1 MKALLLSAALALPA
15 AAQVTTVVEPVPDL
29 APVMLPIERD
39 EAGVVKAQYIKPG
52 DVTPEQYQRLLDE
65 AAKVQAYQ
73 QQHSYII
80 VDGKAEPTESQ
91 VVPAPRTPAGTR
103 IADNAPKISAT
114 SEHVVVKG
122 DTLFNIAKRAGVS
135 VDELK
140 AANGMTDNNISL
152 GQTLLIPA
160 HVRTIVEPAANSAIN
175 VYGNVLQASQPAPA
189 SASAPA
195 FAVMPGDTLYSI
207 SKRACTT
214 VDALKSANSLLD
226 NAISPGQRLALPA
239 DHCLK

>member
-80 VDGKAEPTESQ
+80 VDGKAEPVAQATTAQTPADTQ
-91 VVPAPRTPAGTR
+91 VVS
-103 IADNAPKISAT
+103 NAPKVSAT
-114 SEHVVVKG
+114 SKHVVVKG

-140 AANGMTDNNISL
+140 SANGMTDNTISL

-160 HVRTIVEPAANSAIN
+160 HVRTIIEPAANSAIN
-175 VYGNVLQASQPAPA
+175 VHGNVLQASQPAPA
-189 SASAPA
+189 AAPA

-214 VDALKSANSLLD
+214 VDALKSANGLSD
-226 NAISPGQRLALPA
+226 NAIAPGQRLALPA
-239 DHCLK
+239 GHCLK